1 MASVQEGIM
10 DLMKLVSGQL
20 NNPDLLNTLG
30 QQFGAKPDQVEKVME
45 LGMPTLLQALG
56 KNAATPDGAAS
67 LANAL
72 DQHKDDEVDDLQQFV
87 GKVDANDGQKML
99 GHILSGKQANVL
111 GKLAGQTGLDAKQ
124 VSGLLAK
131 FAPMLMGVLGKQK
144 QEQHVDANGLAGM
157 LGGVLG
163 QAGNA
168 GLMGKVTGMLDA
180 DGDGDIM
187 DDVKGMLGKFF
198 K

>member
-1 MASVQEGIM
+1 M

-30 QQFGAKPDQVEKVME
+30 QQFGAKPDQVEKVMT

-99 GHILSGKQANVL
+99 GHILSGKQDNVL

-124 VSGLLAK
+124 VSGLLAR

>member
-1 MASVQEGIM
+1 M

-30 QQFGAKPDQVEKVME
+30 QQIGAKPDQVEQVMK

-72 DQHKDDEVDDLQQFV
+72 EQHKDDDVDDVQGFL
-87 GKVDANDGQKML
+87 GKVDTNDGTKML
-99 GHILSGKQANVL
+99 GHILSGKQNNVL
-111 GKLAGQTGLDAKQ
+111 GKLAGQTGLDTKQ

-131 FAPMLMGVLGKQK
+131 FAPMLMGALGKQK
-144 QEQHVDANGLAGM
+144 QEQGVDANGLSGM
-157 LGGVLG
+157 LGGLLG
-163 QAGNA
+163 QAGSA
-168 GLMGKVTGMLDA
+168 GIMSQVTGMLDA